1 MAGPTVKWSWQ
12 AERADSNAART
23 DFSHPASELSAETD
37 AVGDEDGG
45 DEAPVW
51 RRRATQ
57 TAGARYVRLIF
68 RKRIQWKY

>member
-45 DEAPVW
+45 DEAGLEET
-51 RRRATQ
+51 RHSHSRSQIRAPH
-57 TAGARYVRLIF
+57 F
-68 RKRIQWKY
+68 